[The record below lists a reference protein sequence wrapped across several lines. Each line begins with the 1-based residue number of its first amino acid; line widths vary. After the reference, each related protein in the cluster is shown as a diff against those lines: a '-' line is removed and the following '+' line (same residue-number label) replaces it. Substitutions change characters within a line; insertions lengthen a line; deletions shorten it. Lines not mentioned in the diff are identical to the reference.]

1 MRLCKRCS
9 IISKA
14 GSKIIVKAVLPTQ
27 RPAMLSNKLANVAKS
42 DNWISRLS
50 APPLSSTLKISAKL
64 ILRTSTVPFC
74 GGFCIRSD
82 ASGSSYGKVPGS
94 FSCLTGARSESAR
107 RTKCVASGTYRFDRR
122 WYWTH
127 IVTRYVPIPSLDS
140 ELGDTC
146 PSHWQITIIAGV
158 TTWWKWSLVGNIVLI
173 AVKRIKSPAFKSSVE
188 RCSCMTLKCLRKA
201 LDTVSG

>member
-1 MRLCKRCS
+1 
-9 IISKA
+9 
-14 GSKIIVKAVLPTQ
+14 
-27 RPAMLSNKLANVAKS
+27 MLSNKLANAAKS
-42 DNWISRLS
+42 DSWIPRLS
-50 APPLSSTLKISAKL
+50 APLFSVLKISAKI

-82 ASGSSYGKVPGS
+82 LSGSSYGKVPDS

-107 RTKCVASGTYRFDRR
+107 RTKCIASGTYRFDRR

-127 IVTRYVPIPSLDS
+127 IVTRYVPIASLDS
-140 ELGDTC
+140 ELGGTC

-158 TTWWKWSLVGNIVLI
+158 TTWWKWSLVGNIVPI
-173 AVKRIKSPAFKSSVE
+173 AVKRIKSPAFKSSVD
-188 RCSCMTLKCLRKA
+188 RCSCMTLRCLRKA